1 VKVTAIKSDTNSRF
15 ETVSNADELY
25 TIPFLPPGPYSM
37 TAEASGFKRYV
48 QSGIQIGSDTRV
60 SQDIPLAIG
69 TASESVT
76 VSADVAQL
84 ESVSASA
91 GQVITTHEVESLP
104 VNGRAPMDLAILGYG
119 VVNTGV
125 RDQNRPFEN
134 SGLSTFAMGG
144 AATGAN
150 AALLDGVPNLGT
162 LGTTSTRVSFSPP
175 EDSVVDVKVEAF
187 NVDASY
193 GGFGGGT
200 VEITTKGGTNQLHGT
215 ASEFNQVP
223 NLAGTPFFTNA
234 AG

>member
-1 VKVTAIKSDTNSRF
+1 MKVTAIKSDTNSRF

-104 VNGRAPMDLAILGYG
+104 VNGRPW
-119 VVNTGV
+119 TW
-125 RDQNRPFEN
+125 R
-134 SGLSTFAMGG
+134 SS
-144 AATGAN
+144 AT
-150 AALLDGVPNLGT
+150 VW
-162 LGTTSTRVSFSPP
+162 
-175 EDSVVDVKVEAF
+175 
-187 NVDASY
+187 
-193 GGFGGGT
+193 
-200 VEITTKGGTNQLHGT
+200 
-215 ASEFNQVP
+215 
-223 NLAGTPFFTNA
+223 
-234 AG
+234 